1 MSDVHDRDWLASVRA
16 DLPVTAEVA
25 YLNTGTA
32 GPLPAPTAES
42 LRADLDAELA
52 HGRAGMAGFERLF
65 ETIGALRSAM
75 CRLVGA
81 PPGSVALT
89 HHTTEGV
96 NVGVWGLDLGA
107 ADEVVTTTVEHEGVV
122 VPLAQLHH
130 RRGTRIRFADV
141 GVGSGSAAV
150 EAVAAEITDRTRLV
164 VVSHVAFST
173 GALLPVREIAA
184 AAHAVGALVVVDGA
198 QSVGAIPVDVDAL
211 DADVYA
217 FPGQKWL
224 CGIEGMG
231 GVYVRPELVDRI
243 LPIQVGFF
251 SVDLDSYRH
260 DDIASHRLAE
270 GARRYEVGTVFRP
283 GLSAMLAS
291 LTWLEESVGLDRAFA
306 RISSL
311 AAFARAEVGKRDGFR
326 LVTPGEHA
334 GLVSF
339 HVDGLDPV
347 DAVARLAADG
357 IVIRSIPDT
366 DVFRISCG
374 FFTTEDEV
382 FAALDGLARLRG
394 AG

>member
-1 MSDVHDRDWLASVRA
+1 MSDIPDGEWLSSVRA

-32 GPLPAPTAES
+32 GPVPAPTAAAV
-42 LRADLDAELA
+42 RADLDAELA
-52 HGRAGMAGFERLF
+52 GGRAGRAGFERLF
-65 ETIGALRSAM
+65 ETIGSLRSAM

-96 NVGVWGLDLGA
+96 NIGVWGLDLGA
-107 ADEVVTTTVEHEGVV
+107 GDEVVTTTVEHEGVV

-130 RRGTRIRFADV
+130 RRGTRVRFADI
-141 GVGSGSAAV
+141 GAGSGPAAV
-150 EAVAAEITDRTRLV
+150 EAVAAELTDRTRLV
-164 VVSHVAFST
+164 VLSHVAFST

-184 AAHAVGALVVVDGA
+184 AAHSVGALVVVDGA
-198 QSVGAIPVDVDAL
+198 QSVGAVPVDVASL
-211 DADVYA
+211 EADVYA

-231 GVYVRPELVDRI
+231 GVYVRPELVERI
-243 LPIQVGFF
+243 LPTQVGFF

-260 DDIASHRLAE
+260 DDVASHRLAE

-283 GLSAMLAS
+283 GLSGMLAS
-291 LTWLEESVGLDRAFA
+291 LTWLEERVGLERAFA
-306 RISSL
+306 RIASL
-311 AAFARAEVGKRDGFR
+311 AALTRAEVEKREGFR
-326 LVTPGEHA
+326 LLTPGEHA

-339 HVDGLDPV
+339 HVGGLDPV
-347 DAVARLAADG
+347 DAVARLADAG
-357 IVIRSIPDT
+357 IVIRSIPET
-366 DVFRISCG
+366 GAFRLSCG

-382 FAALDGLARLRG
+382 LAALDSLASLRG
-394 AG
+394 AR